1 MRTHAVTAIFRRNLV
16 SYFSSPIGY
25 VFICAFV
32 LLSAA
37 AAFWPNEFFNANL
50 ANLDQ
55 LNEKLPLIMLVF
67 IPAVTMS
74 IWADE
79 RRQGTDELLLTLPA
93 SDFEVVI
100 GKYLAAVAIFAI
112 SLLFSLSNIFVL
124 TGLGDPDLGL
134 LLTNYVGYLLIGCA
148 MISIGMVASFLTSNL
163 TVGFVLAAAFNVPL
177 IFAGSADAIVPWDEA
192 ARFIKSFGFAAQFE
206 DFGRGLVSFASI
218 VYFAGIIVVMLYLC
232 MVLIGRRHW
241 TARSEAGPVPAP
253 MSAHY
258 GLRTICLLVIAVGL
272 SLAAHRFDLR
282 ADFTS
287 ERLSSVSPET
297 EDLLAKLDPERP
309 VFIEAYISPDVPQ
322 GFVQTRLNLITM
334 LRQVDVLGGDGV
346 IVRINDT
353 DRFSEAASEAQ
364 EQFGIT
370 ARQVPATTGGKISI
384 EEIHL
389 GVAFLSGLDK
399 VVVPFFDRGIP
410 VEYEIIRSI
419 ATVSQQQRKRI
430 GVLATDAKLFGGFD
444 MQSMSQRPDQPI
456 VAELRKQY
464 DVVPVDPSSE
474 ITETYDVLLAVQPSS
489 LPQPQLEN
497 FIRCVRRGQP
507 TAIFED
513 PMPFLDASV
522 PGTGQPR
529 RPASRNPFQ
538 QQPPPEPKGDINA
551 LWSML
556 AVDFVHTQVVWDAYN
571 PYPKMEGLYPEFVF
585 VSPGG
590 GADEPFALDSVVT
603 ENLQQVLLLFSGS
616 LRSRPGSSL
625 TFTPL
630 LRSGTESGY
639 VAFDDILRRGIFGMT
654 SLNPQRRLVPTRESF
669 VLAAR
674 IQGEVVAED
683 DPAPPPADGEDEPP
697 MSHTID
703 VVLAADLDMLQS
715 AFFAVRAAGRGA
727 GGPVAFDFD
736 NVTYVLNL
744 LDVLAGDERF
754 VPIRSR
760 RPRHRTL
767 TAVERRTEVARTAA
781 DDERRR
787 FLDAFEEQR
796 TAEEAKLQEEIA
808 RLQQRE
814 GIDAREMSLEVS
826 MKTEVGQNRL
836 EARIAELER
845 ERDQEVERIERDLAI
860 EVRRVQNTYKLAAVG
875 LPPIPPLIVAFIVAL
890 RRRRLERIGVPRSR
904 MRGGG
909 GGAAGGAGKGDSNGG
924 SDR

>member
-1 MRTHAVTAIFRRNLV
+1 MRTHAVAAIFRRNLA

-124 TGLGDPDLGL
+124 AGLGDPDFGL
-134 LLTNYVGYLLIGCA
+134 LIANYVGYLLIGCA
-148 MISIGMVASFLTSNL
+148 MIAIGMVASFLTSNL

-177 IFAGSADAIVPWDEA
+177 VFASSADAIVPWDAAATFVEA
-192 ARFIKSFGFAAQFE
+192 FGFSAQFE
-206 DFGRGLVSFASI
+206 DFGRGLVSLASL

-241 TARSEAGPVPAP
+241 VVRMGTGPVAAP

-258 GLRTICLLVIAVGL
+258 GVRTICLLVIAVGL
-272 SLAAHRFDLR
+272 SLAAHRFDFR

-287 ERLSSVSPET
+287 ERLSSVSDQTRE
-297 EDLLAKLDPERP
+297 LLAKLDPDRP
-309 VFIEAYISPDVPQ
+309 VFVEAYISPEVPQ
-322 GFVQTRLNLITM
+322 GFVQTRLNLLTM
-334 LRQVDVLGGDGV
+334 LRQVDVLGGDAV
-346 IVRINDT
+346 VVRINDT

-419 ATVSQQQRKRI
+419 ATVSQQQRRRI
-430 GVLATDAKLFGGFD
+430 GVLSTDARLFGGFD

-464 DVVPVDPSSE
+464 DVVPVDAASE
-474 ITETYDVLLAVQPSS
+474 ITERYDVLLAVQPSS
-489 LPQPQLEN
+489 LTQPQMDN
-497 FIRCVRRGQP
+497 FIRAVRRGQP

-513 PMPFLDASV
+513 PLPFLDGSV
-522 PGTGQPR
+522 PGTNQPR
-529 RPASRNPFQ
+529 RPASNNPFQ
-538 QQPPPEPKGDINA
+538 QQPPPEPKGDIGA

-556 AVDFVHTQVVWDAYN
+556 AVDFVHSQVVWDAYN
-571 PYPKMEGLYPEFVF
+571 PYPKMDEMYPEFVF
-585 VSPGG
+585 VGEGG
-590 GADEPFALDSVVT
+590 GADAPFAADSIIT
-603 ENLQQVLLLFSGS
+603 SKLQQVLLLFGGS
-616 LRSRPGSSL
+616 LRAQPGSSL

-630 LRSGTESGY
+630 VRSGTESGW

-654 SLNPQRRLVPTRESF
+654 SMNQRRRFVPTGESY
-669 VLAAR
+669 VMAAR
-674 IQGEVVAED
+674 ITGEVTAED
-683 DPAPPPADGEDEPP
+683 VPSTPPGSEGDEPP
-697 MSHTID
+697 MSNEID
-703 VVLAADLDMLQS
+703 VVVAADFDMLQS
-715 AFFAVRAAGRGA
+715 AFFAVRAAGRDTDA
-727 GGPVAFDFD
+727 PVAFDFD
-736 NVTYVLNL
+736 NVTFVLNL

-754 VPIRSR
+754 VAIRSR
-760 RPRHRTL
+760 RPAHRTL

-781 DDERRR
+781 DEERRR

-796 TAEEAKLQEEIA
+796 SAEESKLQAEIDQ
-808 RLQQRE
+808 LQQRE
-814 GIDAREMSLEVS
+814 GIDAREMRLEVA
-826 MKTEVGQNRL
+826 MRTEVGQNRL
-836 EARIAELER
+836 EARIEELER

-860 EVRRVQNTYKLAAVG
+860 EIRRVQNTYKLAAVG
-875 LPPIPPLIVAFIVAL
+875 LPPIPPLIVALIVAV
-890 RRRRLERIGVPRSR
+890 RRRSLERIGVPRSR
-904 MRGGG
+904 MRG
-909 GGAAGGAGKGDSNGG
+909 ADAGQGSNGG
-924 SDR
+924 SDQ